1 MTSQKELIPMMPGD
15 ILRFER
21 EQKGLSL
28 ETASEKS
35 RIRLSVLE
43 AIESGETHKIPS
55 VYLKGYIRSYAH
67 FLGIDAM
74 DLEDHMC
81 HVQGSEPEVR
91 TVFTAN
97 SNRNSAEKWIK
108 ASSYAAA
115 SLLIAALAWQF
126 THEAVRLSQGE
137 SRLNAAGQP
146 EQDSARTTRTA
157 AATERKAANTHL
169 SASIAPVE
177 VLKQGEERS
186 AGVAA
191 EQAWAAIGDPDSATA
206 GGHELELTTSADT
219 WIEIHDAQGQQL
231 EMDLVRAGSS
241 RSYSATGPIR
251 VMIGRASAVE
261 LVLNGEPVD
270 LGPHTRGNVA
280 RMTLGSSLAA
290 ESGQA
295 TQNEN
300 R

>member
-1 MTSQKELIPMMPGD
+1 MMPGD

-35 RIRLSVLE
+35 RIRQSVLE

-55 VYLKGYIRSYAH
+55 VYLKGYIRNYAH
-67 FLGIDAM
+67 FLGIDAT

-91 TVFTAN
+91 TVFTA
-97 SNRNSAEKWIK
+97 SANRNSAEKWIK
-108 ASSYAAA
+108 ASSYVAA

-137 SRLNAAGQP
+137 SRLSAAGQS
-146 EQDSARTTRTA
+146 ERESARDPQFLPA
-157 AATERKAANTHL
+157 NERKAANTHL

-177 VLKQGEERS
+177 VLKQGEKHS

-191 EQAWAAIGDPDSATA
+191 EQAWAAIGSPGPKTVD
-206 GGHELELTTSADT
+206 GHELTLTASADT
-219 WIEIHDAQGQQL
+219 WIEIHDAEGQQL
-231 EMDLVRAGSS
+231 EMDLVRAGTS
-241 RSYSATGPIR
+241 RSYSSSGPFR

-261 LVLNGEPVD
+261 LLLNGEPVD

-280 RMTLGSSLAA
+280 RATLGSSLVAD
-290 ESGQA
+290 SGQA